1 MADVV
6 LHQLPLIFPTLELES
21 SLYSCLFAFVSH
33 KLAHSQLCFT
43 GCHGHCSA
51 NTQDYCQD
59 AHVLLLRSCR
69 ARQMGTDLVYVS
81 GRKRKPGEMNGKSCN
96 LNNCL
101 SQIYPEGV
109 PIPTNELVCIFDADQ
124 VKLQSN

>member
-1 MADVV
+1 
-6 LHQLPLIFPTLELES
+6 
-21 SLYSCLFAFVSH
+21 
-33 KLAHSQLCFT
+33 
-43 GCHGHCSA
+43 
-51 NTQDYCQD
+51 
-59 AHVLLLRSCR
+59 
-69 ARQMGTDLVYVS
+69 MGTDLVYVS

-124 VKLQSN
+124 VKLQSKREQSGWNVSIDSLLLFGLKAYCWLLALSCLQVYSMQNIQNSF

>member
-1 MADVV
+1 
-6 LHQLPLIFPTLELES
+6 
-21 SLYSCLFAFVSH
+21 
-33 KLAHSQLCFT
+33 
-43 GCHGHCSA
+43 
-51 NTQDYCQD
+51 
-59 AHVLLLRSCR
+59 
-69 ARQMGTDLVYVS
+69 MGTDLVYVS

-124 VKLQSN
+124 VNLHSN